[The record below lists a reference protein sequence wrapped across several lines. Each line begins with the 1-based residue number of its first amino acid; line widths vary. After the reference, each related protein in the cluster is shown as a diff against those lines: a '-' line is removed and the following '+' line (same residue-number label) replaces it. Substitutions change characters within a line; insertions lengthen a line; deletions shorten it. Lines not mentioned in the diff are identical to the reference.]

1 MLSVFPYLLS
11 FQSLSPFIIRL
22 TLGGVFLYWS
32 FKTFS
37 KKRLDAQTKAIGL
50 IESLASLLLVVGL
63 WTQIASFIIIV
74 DLVSRLY
81 FKFKNKQLFS
91 DGVNYY
97 FILLVLAISL
107 LFSGAGFLAFDLAL

>member
-32 FKTFS
+32 FKAFS
-37 KKRLDAQTKAIGL
+37 KKRLDTQTKTIAL
-50 IESLASLLLVVGL
+50 LESLTSLFLVVGL
-63 WTQIASFIIIV
+63 WTQVASLIIV
-74 DLVSRLY
+74 IDLLSRLY

-97 FILLVLAISL
+97 FILLVLAVSL